1 MENVIIWGA
10 GINGLKLKRN
20 LEKFTES
27 VKVCFFCDNNTKKQG
42 CSLEGVKILSYDQI
56 VQMYEEGWDG
66 SIVDRKSVV

>member
-42 CSLEGVKILSYDQI
+42 EPF
-56 VQMYEEGWDG
+56 
-66 SIVDRKSVV
+66 

>member
-27 VKVCFFCDNNTKKQG
+27 VKVCFF
-42 CSLEGVKILSYDQI
+42 
-56 VQMYEEGWDG
+56 
-66 SIVDRKSVV
+66 